1 MFDLFRSRD
10 KLVRIVL
17 TGLLGLVGLSMVT
30 YLIPG
35 SGTTTTGAPADTTV
49 VATVGKDDLTT
60 QQVSRVVQNM
70 MRNRQLPP
78 DLLAVYVPQI
88 VQQMISDRAMA
99 YEAGR
104 LGFQVTPDETDNA
117 IMDSMPA
124 QFVKDGK
131 VDAATLAAVLQQ
143 QGATLADLKEDT
155 TRELLASRLKQI
167 VGQGVLVSQ
176 AEIETEFHR
185 KNDKVRI
192 QYALVTPAKY
202 QAEAEPT
209 DAEVKAYYDA
219 HKSTFVTPDKH
230 SLAIVLIDPAKVSA
244 SLNPSDA
251 ELQKAYNANLD
262 KYRTPERVKLRHI
275 LIKSD
280 ASNDAQM
287 KAKADGLLKQLQAD
301 DLAARKANNFT
312 KLGDDFGKMA
322 MDNSQ
327 DPGSAAMGG
336 ELGWI
341 VKGQTVPE
349 FEKAAFALQPGVL
362 SNVIKTVYGYHI
374 LLVEAH
380 EFARLQP
387 FDEVKGQLTIDYM
400 QRNVNTAMQNL
411 GDKALALMRK
421 DPMHPEKVAEAV
433 GPAASLI
440 HADNLQAGDPIPDI
454 GVSKELSDAVAA
466 LRKGEVTAGFV
477 VLTGNKVAVAVCT
490 DYQAAHPATFEEAKT
505 DARNRAAQEKLQTV
519 LVQKARELESKAQS
533 MDGDLEK
540 AAKAM
545 GIEVKTSM
553 DVDQQ
558 ATIEGAGPA
567 SGLPDAFTRPV
578 GALFGPV
585 AASGDQLVGKV
596 VAKIPANMAD
606 LSAQTTAIRDQL
618 KQIKTA
624 NRAKL
629 FEDGVKKRLQQ
640 EGKLK
645 IHQDVITRIVQ
656 NFTAR
661 G

>member
-17 TGLLGLVGLSMVT
+17 TGLLGLVGVSMVT

-49 VATVGKDDLTT
+49 VATVGKEDLTT
-60 QQVSRVVQNM
+60 QQVSRIVQNM
-70 MRNRQLPP
+70 TRNRQMPP

-88 VQQMISDRAMA
+88 VQ
-99 YEAGR
+99 
-104 LGFQVTPDETDNA
+104 LGIQVTPDETDNA
-117 IMDSMPA
+117 IVDTLPA
-124 QFVKDGK
+124 QYVKDGK
-131 VDAATLAAVLQQ
+131 VDAATLSALLQQ
-143 QGATLADLKEDT
+143 QGSTLSDLKEDT
-155 TRELLASRLKQI
+155 ARELLSSRLKQI

-192 QYALVTPAKY
+192 QYALLAPAKY
-202 QAEAEPT
+202 QAEAEPS
-209 DAEVKAYYDA
+209 DAEIKAYYDA
-219 HKSTFVTPDKH
+219 HKAAFTAPEKH
-230 SLAIVLIDPAKVSA
+230 SLAIVLIDPAKVTG
-244 SLNPSDA
+244 LNPSDA
-251 ELQKAYNANLD
+251 ELQKAYNASID
-262 KYRTPERVKLRHI
+262 KFRTPERVKLRHI

-287 KAKADGLLKQLQAD
+287 KAKAEGLLKQLQAV
-301 DLAARKANNFT
+301 DLAARNVNDFV
-312 KLGDDFGKMA
+312 KLGTEFGKIAMA
-322 MDNSQ
+322 NSQ
-327 DPGSAAMGG
+327 DPGSAVNGG

-362 SNVIKTVYGYHI
+362 SGLIKTVYGYHI
-374 LLVEAH
+374 LLVELH
-380 EFARLQP
+380 ESARVQP
-387 FDEVKGQLTIDYM
+387 FDEVKGQLTIDFM
-400 QRNVNTAMQNL
+400 QRAVNTAMQNL

-421 DPMHPEKVAEAV
+421 DPAHPEKVAEAV
-433 GPAASLI
+433 GPAASVI
-440 HADNLQAGDPIPDI
+440 HADNLQAGDPVPDI
-454 GVSKELSDAVAA
+454 GVSKELSDAVAP

-477 VLTGNKVAVAVCT
+477 VLAGNKVAVAVCT
-490 DYQAAHPATFEEAKT
+490 DYQAAHPATFDEAKT
-505 DARNRAAQEKLQTV
+505 EARNRAAQEKLQTV
-519 LVQKARELESKAQS
+519 LNQKAKDLLSKAQS

-540 AAKAM
+540 AGKSM

-553 DVDQQ
+553 DVDRQ

-567 SGLPDAFTRPV
+567 SGLPDAFTKPV

-585 AASGDQLVGKV
+585 PVSGVQLVGKV
-596 VAKIPANMAD
+596 LAKIPANLAD
-606 LSAQTTAIRDQL
+606 LPAQTAAIRDSL
-618 KQIKTA
+618 KQTKISS
-624 NRAKL
+624 RAKL

-656 NFTAR
+656 SYSTR